1 VAGVSKTCAGVK
13 PPARIADCARMKST
27 SVHNRR
33 SWIKPHAVFGVYHN
47 RVFCTDALFIRTENT
62 VGARRAQV
70 CSSYASIIKTPHMIS
85 MSVLKADDHE

>member
-33 SWIKPHAVFGVYHN
+33 SWITPHAVFGVYHN
-47 RVFCTDALFIRTENT
+47 RVFGTDALFIRTENA
-62 VGARRAQV
+62 VGARSAQV
-70 CSSYASIIKTPHMIS
+70 CSSHATAFDTPQLIS
-85 MSVLKADDHE
+85 MFVFKADHHE